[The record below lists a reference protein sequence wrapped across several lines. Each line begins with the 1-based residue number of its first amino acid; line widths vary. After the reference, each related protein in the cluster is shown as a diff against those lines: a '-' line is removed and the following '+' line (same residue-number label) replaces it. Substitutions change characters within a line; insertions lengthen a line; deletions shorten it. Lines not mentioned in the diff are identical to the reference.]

1 MCCLVNN
8 YINSLSFGIEI
19 FVLGDINFD
28 LLKSCHEG
36 DTLKDLRHTL
46 DLTQHVTS
54 PTRVMPQSSSL
65 IDFILATNTS
75 FVKETRVVE
84 CHGQED
90 GIAYGTW
97 GLSKSFDSI
106 DHATFLAKL
115 SLLGVSSSAL
125 AWFKSYMHDHQQ
137 YVQTG
142 SWMSGMWKSTHRV
155 PQGSILG
162 QALFDVY
169 INNLPG
175 VSDYCSLESYRL
187 LQIASIISSQG
198 HRQGNSINN
207 QRPEES
213 CLVVLSK

>member
-1 MCCLVNN
+1 MLKDLTSDTLGFWQLWLQVQHKNLKSILMCCLVNN

-90 GIAYGTW
+90 GIAYGT
-97 GLSKSFDSI
+97 
-106 DHATFLAKL
+106 
-115 SLLGVSSSAL
+115 
-125 AWFKSYMHDHQQ
+125 
-137 YVQTG
+137 
-142 SWMSGMWKSTHRV
+142 
-155 PQGSILG
+155 
-162 QALFDVY
+162 
-169 INNLPG
+169 
-175 VSDYCSLESYRL
+175 
-187 LQIASIISSQG
+187 
-198 HRQGNSINN
+198 
-207 QRPEES
+207 
-213 CLVVLSK
+213 